1 MKAYKI
7 LFLSSLFLFLLIIF
21 PINAKASFLPE
32 GTTCIF
38 GCDDLGT
45 EEVIETVYCEN
56 LYSEG
61 GNNYY
66 KYQDTIW
73 NLPEITKWTIKQAKI
88 NRNVK
93 YIHKNYEK
101 VKNSYKTASADKLKD
116 LYNTLVIVDAKM
128 IELETNKD
136 FPCYFFETTKT
147 KGYKKGTNI
156 AKSQV
161 ANLKQKVSD
170 KYQENNSWGCDA
182 LFGANYLKNSKTYQ
196 EIVKVVNI
204 IKIIIPA
211 LLILYGTFDFA
222 KATISSD
229 TEEMKKCQ
237 VKFIKRV
244 CIGVA
249 IFFIPTLINVII
261 GLMSNGIS
269 VCQLENF

>member
-1 MKAYKI
+1 MKTYKI
-7 LFLSSLFLFLLIIF
+7 LLLSSLFLFLLIIF
-21 PINAKASFLPE
+21 PINAKASILPE

-45 EEVIETVYCEN
+45 EEAIETVYCEN

-73 NLPEITKWTIKQAKI
+73 NIQEITQWTIKQAKI
-88 NRNVK
+88 NKNVE
-93 YIHKNYEK
+93 YIHKNYKK
-101 VKNSYKTASADKLKD
+101 VESSYKTASADKLKS
-116 LYNTLVIVDAKM
+116 LYNTLVMVDAKM
-128 IELETNKD
+128 MELETNKD
-136 FPCYFFETTKT
+136 FPCYFFETTET
-147 KGYKKGTNI
+147 KGYKGETNI

-196 EIVKVVNI
+196 EIVKIVNI